1 MVTTF
6 TRSHIAEKLIYLDG
20 KPFSLNDYPYMV
32 PIYDIESTEILM
44 KTARQVTK
52 TTTAANLIILDS
64 LLRSHFKTLYI
75 TPSKDQTSRFSNT
88 RLTKTLHHSPLIREA
103 LIDPNS
109 TSNVFLQVL
118 KNGSEIA
125 LSYASDD
132 PDRVRSISADST
144 FADEI
149 QDIDYQAVIP
159 VIMECM
165 GNSDFG
171 NILYTGT
178 PKSLENSIEHLW
190 QKSSMS
196 EWIMRCTGCKKWQFV
211 DTVKS
216 IGKKGII
223 CLKCGKYLNPREGQ
237 WYDFNKSYSLKGFHV
252 SQPIMPRNVEKP
264 KRWNRILRK
273 MESYPATRFRN
284 EVLGI
289 SDAVG
294 SRLVSYEE
302 LVALCGNYYV
312 ELPIP
317 TKLMKG
323 IRIVVGGVDW
333 TGGGYDYVS
342 RTVAW
347 VWGLTE
353 DFRLKTLYFKIFTG
367 LNAMEDVREVARIF
381 TQTKCQVIVGDA
393 GEGVVPT
400 SYLIEKLG
408 SHRVFKAQFGGFERL
423 AKWNKKDRFI
433 IDKTAATDTFM
444 LLLKRDG
451 VIFPNVRQA
460 ETPIRDILS
469 MYEQSTT
476 TGRGGA
482 ARKVW
487 RHAPTAPDDSLQAM
501 IFGWLAMKIAQG
513 TIEMYEKG

>member
-1 MVTTF
+1 MGAH
-6 TRSHIAEKLIYLDG
+6 TRSHIAERLIHLDG
-20 KPFSLNDYPYMV
+20 KPFSLGHYPYMRT
-32 PIYDIESTEILM
+32 IYDYDATEILM

-52 TTTAANLIILDS
+52 TTTAANLIILNS
-64 LLRSHFKTLYI
+64 LLREHYKTLYI

-118 KNGSEIA
+118 KNGSEVA

-132 PDRVRSISADST
+132 PDRVRSISADHT
-144 FADEI
+144 FVDEI
-149 QDIDYQAVIP
+149 QDILYEAVVP
-159 VIMECM
+159 VISECM

-178 PKSLENSIEHLW
+178 PKSLENSIEYLW

-196 EWIMRCTGCKKWQFV
+196 EWIMCCKGCKKWQYV
-211 DTVKS
+211 DNVKS

-237 WYDFNKSYSLKGFHV
+237 WYDFAKSYSLKGYHV
-252 SQPIMPRNVEKP
+252 SQPIMPRNVEIP

-273 MESYPATRFRN
+273 MESYPATKFKN

-302 LVALCGNYYV
+302 LASLCEDYFV

-317 TKLMKG
+317 AERMKG

-353 DFRLKTLYFKIFTG
+353 EYKLKTLYFKIFPG

-381 TQTKCQVIVGDA
+381 TETKCQVIVGDA
-393 GEGVVPT
+393 GEGAVPT
-400 SYLIEKLG
+400 AYLREKLG
-408 SHRVFKAQFGGFERL
+408 SHRVFAAQFGGFERL
-423 AKWNKKDRFI
+423 AKWNKKDRYI

-444 LLLKRDG
+444 LLLKREG
-451 VIFPNVRQA
+451 VILPNIRQA
-460 ETPIRDILS
+460 DTPIRDVLN
-469 MYEQSTT
+469 MYEQSTQS
-476 TGRGGA
+476 GRGGA

-501 IFGWLAMKIAQG
+501 IFAWLAMRIAQG
-513 TIEMYEKG
+513 TIEMYERG